1 MKHWTPRIH
10 SALHELEQAGVDQM
24 IGIVLAPHYSRIGTG
39 GYQLRVEQALAES
52 GHRVPFDFIQSWFT
66 LPGYLQAVAENVR
79 AALHALSDPE
89 TATVIFTAHSLPARI
104 LDEGDPYRDQLL
116 QSSTLIAQLVAARD
130 WRFSFQSQ
138 SQTGEPWLGP
148 DLLDTLAELAA
159 GGRRQVI
166 VAPVGFIAD
175 HLEILYDIDI
185 EARQKATELGMELRR
200 TQMLN
205 DDSRLAEALTELV
218 RGRLA

>member
-1 MKHWTPRIH
+1 
-10 SALHELEQAGVDQM
+10 
-24 IGIVLAPHYSRIGTG
+24 
-39 GYQLRVEQALAES
+39 
-52 GHRVPFDFIQSWFT
+52 
-66 LPGYLQAVAENVR
+66 
-79 AALHALSDPE
+79 
-89 TATVIFTAHSLPARI
+89 VIFTAHSLPARI

-116 QSSTLIAQLVAARD
+116 QSSRLIAELVPARD
-130 WRFSFQSQ
+130 WQFSFQSQ

-159 GGRRQVI
+159 SGRRQVV

-218 RGRLA
+218 RGRLAQFGGAPEA